1 MKSEINPDILKKI
14 ENSSQPESMK
24 KFLFKILELE
34 YDKLDENNPKLKE
47 DYVKL
52 IDKYKLRG

>member
-1 MKSEINPDILKKI
+1 MKSEINPDILEKI
-14 ENSSQPESMK
+14 KNSSQYESMK

-34 YDKLDENNPKLKE
+34 YDKLDESNPKLKD

-52 IDKYKLRG
+52 IDKYKN

>member
-1 MKSEINPDILKKI
+1 MKSEINPDILEKI
-14 ENSSQPESMK
+14 KNSTQSESMK

-34 YDKLDENNPKLKE
+34 YDKLDESNPKLKD

-52 IDKYKLRG
+52 IDKYKN

>member
-1 MKSEINPDILKKI
+1 MKSEINPDILEKI
-14 ENSSQPESMK
+14 KNSSQSESMK

-34 YDKLDENNPKLKE
+34 YDELDESNPKLKD

-52 IDKYKLRG
+52 IDKYKN

>member
-1 MKSEINPDILKKI
+1 
-14 ENSSQPESMK
+14 MK

-34 YDKLDENNPKLKE
+34 YDKLDESNPKLKD

-52 IDKYKLRG
+52 IDKYKN

>member
-14 ENSSQPESMK
+14 ENSSQSENMK

-34 YDKLDENNPKLKE
+34 YDKLDETNPKLKD

-52 IDKYKLRG
+52 VNKYKLG